1 MIPDL
6 EAGSTV
12 IAGRIS
18 VTEHLGCLGRVY
30 WKRAEVGCRKHRR
43 NPRRR
48 KRAWGRGLLQLRSLA
63 RLILAGVEYCV

>member
-18 VTEHLGCLGRVY
+18 ATEHLGCLGRVY
-30 WKRAEVGCRKHRR
+30 WKRLKSAAANTPTESSTAASEH
-43 NPRRR
+43 
-48 KRAWGRGLLQLRSLA
+48 
-63 RLILAGVEYCV
+63 GVAACCSCGHLPH